1 MAIVEGLIKPWAKHQ
16 SAETAAQIAK
26 DSLRGAD
33 LAKTQAIKTHLSKI
47 NGKLNGNGNGNGLR
61 NGLEKT
67 EVVLETNREA
77 VEVATDQHL
86 KKQQLR
92 GVISVEQPL
101 EALEKGL
108 VKSLRDAGVTGD
120 INLQYPKR
128 QKGPLGEATTLYRN
142 YGQEWLAK
150 TGKPQKQSLYAA
162 KDGERYFT
170 DMKDKSTGRLAIRG
184 LGQKLDEVI
193 GQNDWRGI
201 AIV

>member
-26 DSLRGAD
+26 DSLRGAE

-101 EALEKGL
+101 EALEK
-108 VKSLRDAGVTGD
+108 V
-120 INLQYPKR
+120 
-128 QKGPLGEATTLYRN
+128 
-142 YGQEWLAK
+142 
-150 TGKPQKQSLYAA
+150 
-162 KDGERYFT
+162 
-170 DMKDKSTGRLAIRG
+170 
-184 LGQKLDEVI
+184 
-193 GQNDWRGI
+193 
-201 AIV
+201 